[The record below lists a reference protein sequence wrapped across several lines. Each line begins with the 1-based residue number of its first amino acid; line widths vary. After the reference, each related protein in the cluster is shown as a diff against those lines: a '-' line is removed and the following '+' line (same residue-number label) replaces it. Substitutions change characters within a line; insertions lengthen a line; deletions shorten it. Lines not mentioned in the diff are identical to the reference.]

1 MPGKGYFTALA
12 PNLGSKLRIAPEF
25 LAPVP
30 TFYFRRTPRRLES
43 TRTSCPAGSSPIF
56 ACSILGV
63 RSFMPLQLLKKRWTR
78 RPVGHKYIQNEV
90 ESQGDRCMPGASS
103 SREVLRHLNTLFHC
117 GTAGQLS
124 DAELLNRFVASR
136 DEAAEA
142 AFAALVER
150 HGAMVLGV
158 CRRVLGNR
166 HAAEDAF
173 QATFLVL
180 ARKASAIA
188 RREQLASWLYG
199 VARHTALD
207 ARVRAIR
214 QQAKEKRL
222 GSMLPVERPDQ
233 TETSELRAIL
243 DEELARLPER
253 YRAAIVLCEL
263 EGLTRRQAAGRLG
276 VSEGTLS
283 SRLARAKEQLRGR
296 LIRRGLALSAAA
308 LASALSREAHAVI
321 VAPALVDSTIRVATL
336 VAAGSSLAGV
346 VSTSV
351 ATLTEGV
358 LKAMLFAKLKM
369 IVLGVVTVALVT
381 TGVGVV
387 AQQPVPGPRPE
398 AAGVKAQDRPGPR
411 PDHDRLKAVEEKL
424 DRLLE
429 VLGGSSRFEARYPA
443 TAPPP
448 PPGATFLP
456 VPNPNFSVSGSYSLS
471 PNPTPQPAANPSA
484 PAIAATTGPGSS
496 QPYVVNPAGGS
507 FSAATPPYGQS
518 TSLEGR
524 VASLEQRLSQLE
536 QRFGDMERRLNGL
549 DSRPGQPP
557 LPPGA
562 TSSPRRGRG
571 GSPRPSQFPD
581 GSVRPT
587 TNATPPALPRGDL
600 PSLPTM
606 PPNPPSADNVPRG
619 SAVPD
624 GPPTAELPPVANDSN
639 IPTAPASA
647 DLAPDSLPSPQ
658 PGPPPEE

>member
-1 MPGKGYFTALA
+1 
-12 PNLGSKLRIAPEF
+12 
-25 LAPVP
+25 
-30 TFYFRRTPRRLES
+30 
-43 TRTSCPAGSSPIF
+43 
-56 ACSILGV
+56 
-63 RSFMPLQLLKKRWTR
+63 
-78 RPVGHKYIQNEV
+78 
-90 ESQGDRCMPGASS
+90 MPGASS
-103 SREVLRHLNTLFHC
+103 SREFLRHLNTLFHC

-199 VARHTALD
+199 VARHTAQD
-207 ARVRAIR
+207 ARARAIR
-214 QQAKEKRL
+214 QHAKEKRL

-296 LIRRGLALSAAA
+296 LTRRGLALSDAG
-308 LASALSREAHAVI
+308 LASALSQEAHAVI

-358 LKAMLFAKLKM
+358 LKAMLLAKLKV

-387 AQQPVPGPRPE
+387 AQDSPVRRT
-398 AAGVKAQDRPGPR
+398 GVGVVAQDRPGPR

-429 VLGGSSRFEARYPA
+429 VLEGSSRSEARYP
-443 TAPPP
+443 TSAPPP
-448 PPGATFLP
+448 PPGATFAA
-456 VPNPNFSVSGSYSLS
+456 VPSARYLIS
-471 PNPTPQPAANPSA
+471 PAAPPAPAANSYSISPA
-484 PAIAATTGPGSS
+484 APPPPTAIAPTPAIAPAGSFGL
-496 QPYVVNPAGGS
+496 NPAYGGGQAGGS
-507 FSAATPPYGQS
+507 TSATTTAHGQS

-536 QRFGDMERRLNGL
+536 RRFGDMERRLNGL
-549 DSRPGQPP
+549 DFRPGQPP
-557 LPPGA
+557 RPPGA
-562 TSSPRRGRG
+562 TSSSRRQRESPVDTPTSPFVTHG
-571 GSPRPSQFPD
+571 GVSSSSADTAPGAAVVADGPSTAD
-581 GSVRPT
+581 
-587 TNATPPALPRGDL
+587 
-600 PSLPTM
+600 
-606 PPNPPSADNVPRG
+606 NPPVYPNVSTAPTSAD
-619 SAVPD
+619 
-624 GPPTAELPPVANDSN
+624 
-639 IPTAPASA
+639 TAPAS
-647 DLAPDSLPSPQ
+647 LPKPQ
-658 PGPPPEE
+658 PGPPR